1 MSPKKSV
8 KKSFRETGVQARHA
22 SQDRC
27 VQVEESVVVDKH
39 PVGEARGKAV
49 GR

>member
-27 VQVEESVVVDKH
+27 VQVEESVVDKH
-39 PVGEARGKAV
+39 PLGETHEKAV